1 MLDSYDAARLSV
13 YSIPKE
19 LLNYIDNQYMLQYQL
34 YDYLYKNGYEDVT
47 SSTVTDYKIDGDTR
61 KEKIFF
67 VPDNGKKV
75 TGVYEKEDGS
85 YRFS

>member
-1 MLDSYDAARLSV
+1 MLDSYDAARLAV

-67 VPDNGKKV
+67 VPDNGKK
-75 TGVYEKEDGS
+75 
-85 YRFS
+85 